1 MQITYTTKEESKAA
15 QQEAFLKLSGYERVA
30 SFIRL
35 SKSIQAIFP
44 SNVPERQTNNFV
56 IDYHKLRNRDR

>member
-30 SFIRL
+30 SFVRL

-56 IDYHKLRNRDR
+56 IDSSLKRKK

>member
-15 QQEAFLKLSGYERVA
+15 QQEAFLKLSGYERVV
-30 SFIRL
+30 SFVRL

-44 SNVPERQTNNFV
+44 SNVPEKQTNNFV
-56 IDYHKLRNRDR
+56 IDSSLKRKK

>member
-15 QQEAFLKLSGYERVA
+15 QHEAFLKLSGYERVV
-30 SFIRL
+30 SFVRL

-56 IDYHKLRNRDR
+56 IDSSLKRKK